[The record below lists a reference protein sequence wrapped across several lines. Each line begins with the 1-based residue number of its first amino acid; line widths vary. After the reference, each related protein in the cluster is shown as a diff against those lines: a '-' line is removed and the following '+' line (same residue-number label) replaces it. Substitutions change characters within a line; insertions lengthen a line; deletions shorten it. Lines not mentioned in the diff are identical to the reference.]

1 MVGGLVAWSVC
12 VFVGGGKGYHVGCW
26 ACEGRWV
33 GICSPMCVLTVVI
46 GCVESCGRIFVCA
59 V

>member
-1 MVGGLVAWSVC
+1 VAWSVC